1 MTPPT
6 LTRLTL
12 LPRDDAR
19 PATMW
24 WLDAAG
30 TIVADGAAPPR
41 APPAAARV
49 REIVAVPGEAVRL
62 LSLEI
67 PTRIPAQALAAARM
81 LVEDKAAIATGLH
94 IAIASPGDD
103 IAAPRLVVLVDTATM
118 DAWQRQCAAL
128 GIVPDV
134 LLPDCLLLA
143 PADDGALVTAPID
156 DMLAVRAP
164 DLAFT
169 VEPALAGAIAADRP
183 TRPLAAADV
192 PAALAAGALRA
203 ASAPPLDLLQ
213 FDYARQDRG
222 GRRHRRR
229 LAVLATLAVLSPLV
243 VLGVQALRDTA
254 WAHWL
259 QLRADVVAVQ
269 HDPTLIGSDQPAA
282 SLQARHASRAA
293 PVVLALQSAGLF
305 DALEQLPGARL
316 DSYEFAPATGLR
328 VGLVH
333 TGEAELDTL
342 RDLLAPHGIEPVAL
356 DVQPVDGGLRSTVSL
371 EIRR

>member
-12 LPRDDAR
+12 LPRGDAR
-19 PATMW
+19 AARMW

-41 APPAAARV
+41 ATPTAARV

-67 PTRIPAQALAAARM
+67 PTRLPAQALAAARL
-81 LVEDKAAIATGLH
+81 LVEDKTAVATGLH
-94 IAIASPGDD
+94 IAIAPPGDD
-103 IAAPRLVVLVDTATM
+103 IAAPRLVALADTAAM
-118 DAWQRQCAAL
+118 DTWLGQCAAL

-143 PADDGALVTAPID
+143 PADDGALVTAPIE
-156 DMLAVRAP
+156 DMLAVRTT

-169 VEPALAGAIAADRP
+169 VEPALAGAIIADSP
-183 TRPLAAADV
+183 TRPLAAADA
-192 PAALAAGALRA
+192 PTALAAGALRV
-203 ASAPPLDLLQ
+203 ASSPSLDLLQ
-213 FDYARQDRG
+213 FDYARQDRA
-222 GRRHRRR
+222 GRRRRRR
-229 LAVLATLAVLSPLV
+229 LVVLATLAVLSPLV
-243 VLGVQALRDTA
+243 VLGVQALRDSA

-259 QLRADVVAVQ
+259 QLRADVVALQ
-269 HDPTLIGSDQPAA
+269 HDPTLIGSDQPAV

-293 PVVLALQSAGLF
+293 PVLLALQSAGLF
-305 DALEQLPGARL
+305 DALAQLPGARL

-333 TGEAELDTL
+333 TDDAEFDSL
-342 RDLLAPHGIEPVAL
+342 RELLAPHGIEPVAL

-371 EIRR
+371 ERRR